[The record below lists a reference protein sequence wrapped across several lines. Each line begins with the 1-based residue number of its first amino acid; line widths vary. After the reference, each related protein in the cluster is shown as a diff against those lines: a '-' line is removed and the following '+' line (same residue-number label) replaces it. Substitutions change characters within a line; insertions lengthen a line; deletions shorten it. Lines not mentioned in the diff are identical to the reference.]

1 MVEQSMYCI
10 NVPVH
15 GAWEAADR
23 SDKVETEICKV
34 IVGYILRKSTTT
46 A

>member
-1 MVEQSMYCI
+1 MVEKSMYCI

>member
-1 MVEQSMYCI
+1 MVEQSMYYI

-34 IVGYILRKSTTT
+34 MVGYILRKSAMT